1 MANKTQTAA
10 NQMGFADPSAAATS
24 YAKLTPDLS
33 TRSNATD
40 ASPSFGTAGY
50 DGGGNAPFNTNAV
63 YIDRGA
69 AFGGPG
75 FGPSFNIQQG
85 GQLGF
90 HNRSVSMDGATPLP
104 LHCAHVFVLQMPR
117 FWDRFPATQRA
128 YKAMIE
134 LNATTIDGIDMNYTM
149 DFGDVE
155 IGHDGQMASMPLLTK
170 RAAVNPSVA
179 LNEVGGNIFW
189 NLNYTW
195 LKHISHPDTT
205 ASLLA
210 SLYGDNLEQWV
221 WSTFSATWL
230 VVQPDPTGLYNRIV
244 DAHVI
249 TNIIPDATGPFGI
262 KRQIG
267 AAEVAKRTVN
277 YKGVWTHNEHTR
289 ELGRLVMKAINAHR
303 PNLDYA
309 LTWDGVK
316 ANISDKGHQRFMGR
330 SKQDGLMSVLGE
342 NSPIQLVNNYLSSDE
357 GIEAVN
363 ETIASVQSPENGY
376 ILSGHATAPVTV
388 EATTQDN

>member
-1 MANKTQTAA
+1 
-10 NQMGFADPSAAATS
+10 MGQNLYS
-24 YAKLTPDLS
+24 YGEDTPDT
-33 TRSNATD
+33 TRIPSQD
-40 ASPSFGTAGY
+40 GSPSFGAAAVAGT
-50 DGGGNAPFNTNAV
+50 GNTIFNLNSV
-63 YIDRGA
+63 FNDKGS

-117 FWDRFPATQRA
+117 FWDRFPGTQRA

-134 LNATTIDGIDMNYTM
+134 LNATSIDGIDMAYTL
-149 DFGDVE
+149 DAQDVE
-155 IGHDGQMASMPLLTK
+155 IGHDGQMASMPTLTK
-170 RAAVNPSVA
+170 RTAVSPSVT
-179 LNEVGGNIFW
+179 LNEVGGNVFW
-189 NLNYTW
+189 NLNLMW

-221 WSTFSATWL
+221 WSTFTATWL
-230 VVQPDPTGLYNRIV
+230 IVQPDPTGLYNRIV

-249 TNIIPDATGPFGI
+249 TNIFPNETGAFGI

-267 AAEVAKRTVN
+267 AADLAKRTVS

-309 LTWDGVK
+309 LTWDGVH
-316 ANISDKGHQRFMGR
+316 NGIGDKGHQAFLAR
-330 SKQDGLMSVLGE
+330 SKADGIMSVKGE
-342 NSPIQLVNNYLSSDE
+342 KSPVQVANDWLSSNY
-357 GIEAVN
+357 GQEAVQ
-363 ETIASVQSPENGY
+363 ETLASVSQASGDSFANVSHASSNTGY
-376 ILSGHATAPVTV
+376 KLSQGTTV
-388 EATTQDN
+388 GS